1 MHEWVID
8 TSVFVAG
15 MLSRRGAAARLVD
28 AIFADALRPVYV
40 PAVVVEYAE
49 VLARPELDIP
59 ASDRWALLLKL
70 RSTGIL
76 VSPVAASMA
85 LPDEDD
91 RPFIEAALATSAKV
105 VVTLNTRDFTPAK
118 VLGVRILTPG
128 EAVRLL

>member
-1 MHEWVID
+1 M
-8 TSVFVAG
+8 S
-15 MLSRRGAAARLVD
+15 
-28 AIFADALRPVYV
+28 
-40 PAVVVEYAE
+40 
-49 VLARPELDIP
+49 
-59 ASDRWALLLKL
+59 
-70 RSTGIL
+70 
-76 VSPVAASMA
+76 